1 MKLSKKIVAGFLSL
15 SAAVLLAA
23 CSSNANQGGDRAQS
37 QSSQPA
43 SSSVASSS
51 VASSSVASSSVA
63 SSSSSSSSQSASS
76 NASQSGQLDGTY
88 MATDHDGDQHRL
100 EIRGTTGTWTETEVD
115 GEQEVKQVQVDTGK
129 QQLTVGN
136 ELKSYR
142 QEGGQLIVDELD
154 DDPDTLTF
162 TKE

>member
-51 VASSSVASSSVA
+51 
-63 SSSSSSSSQSASS
+63 SSSSSQTASS